1 MPTVLRAEPL
11 TITIGHYT
19 ATFCPRA
26 AGDGVSGGIILKL
39 VREKSSP
46 TRGDKLPECPDK
58 YNHFINLA
66 NRAWQ
71 GRKLE
76 QWRLARNSENG
87 RTFHASP
94 AVGGTTCSVHCKKPV
109 DTAADE
115 HFTDEDYK
123 PLPDETI
130 AAMRNA
136 DYSEL
141 EQRHAAAYNLDFTQM
156 GPSYEELENQVSDHI
171 ERAQKEFP
179 EYLEKAYEDFRTGR
193 IAPVSL
199 AGRPHKTI
207 SFSTPTRRGD
217 DQLLKR
223 FLTENGMTEQPE
235 VAIEAPFMSDEA
247 LDTVKSSFG
256 VSFAEIRQQHQDM
269 LKAESKGRRYRAV
282 WESPVDKKLTFAVIG
297 ISLLAHIGLLVF
309 TAYRDGVPFW
319 SLL

>member
-1 MPTVLRAEPL
+1 MAKVLNSEPL
-11 TITIGHYT
+11 TITI
-19 ATFCPRA
+19 
-26 AGDGVSGGIILKL
+26 DGVSGTFVPVARKDGRIVKL
-39 VREKSSP
+39 LRRGMYEGLNYPQYLRYSRFVDDVNLLWAGQKLFLWRNIRKSKDPVEMSSDHNRLHRLIEA
-46 TRGDKLPECPDK
+46 TCARPEMP
-58 YNHFINLA
+58 
-66 NRAWQ
+66 
-71 GRKLE
+71 G
-76 QWRLARNSENG
+76 
-87 RTFHASP
+87 
-94 AVGGTTCSVHCKKPV
+94 
-109 DTAADE
+109 E

-123 PLPDETI
+123 PLPDVTI

-156 GPSYEELENQVSDHI
+156 GPGYEELGNQVADHI

-199 AGRPHKTI
+199 AGRPHKTT

-235 VAIEAPFMSDEA
+235 VAIEA

-256 VSFAEIRQQHQDM
+256 VSFAEVRQQHQDM